1 MIIPQGMAYAVL
13 TGVPPIYGLYACI
26 VPLLIYPIFG
36 SSPFLSVG
44 PVAIVSI
51 LMATGLSQF
60 AEPMSS
66 EFIQL
71 AIFVSLV
78 AGLIQVLLAGLK
90 AGFLINFLSHPV
102 LSGFTSAA
110 AVIIIISQLTHALGV
125 SLGRFTNIFQTIK
138 QLLLNISN
146 ASVLSVL
153 LFISSLFGILLL
165 KQLKRSFPGALVFIL
180 GSSLLIY
187 FAQLDSEIKII
198 GDVPSGFPNLINPVI
213 TDMGMIIALLPLC
226 FIISFISFV
235 ESLAI
240 AKSLAA
246 KQDDMDIN
254 PDKELLGLGLAK
266 VFGSF
271 FQAFPNTGSIS
282 RSAINESAG
291 AKTGFSS
298 VIAAVLITL
307 SVLFLTPLFYYI
319 AFPVL
324 AAIIVSAVI
333 KLIDF
338 KEARHLYETDRGDFW
353 VMATTFLIT
362 LFLGIQFGIISGM
375 ALSIFFILK
384 KVSRPHVA
392 VLGKID
398 NSGIYRNIER
408 FDGAITDDEILIIRY
423 DDDIF
428 FGNAEHFYNSI
439 LTEINKHKTTKH
451 LVLDMSSISNIDST
465 GIHQFKVLLQNIR
478 SAQIQVHLTGPKGP
492 LRDRLSEEG
501 ITTLLGRERF
511 HLTIEKSMQYIQNLP
526 KQGSS
531 LKAIK

>member
-13 TGVPPIYGLYACI
+13 TGVPPIYGLYAALI
-26 VPLLIYPIFG
+26 PLFIYPLFG

-44 PVAIVSI
+44 PVAIISI

-60 AEPMSS
+60 AEPMSA

-78 AGLIQVLLAGLK
+78 AGLLQLALAGLK

-110 AVIIIISQLTHALGV
+110 AVIIIISQMTHVMGV
-125 SLGRFTNIFQTIK
+125 SVGRFTNIFQTLK
-138 QLLLNISN
+138 QLWIHIADSSTISF
-146 ASVLSVL
+146 L
-153 LFISSLFGILLL
+153 LFIASLFGILFL
-165 KQLKRSFPGALVFIL
+165 KQIKKAIPGALIFIVV
-180 GSSLLIY
+180 SSLLIY
-187 FAQLDSEIKII
+187 FAELDSEIKII
-198 GDVPSGFPNLINPVI
+198 GDVPSGLPSIINPVI
-213 TDMGMIIALLPLC
+213 TDMDMIMKLLPLC

-246 KQDDMDIN
+246 KQDNMDIN
-254 PDKELLGLGLAK
+254 PNKELLGLGLSK
-266 VFGSF
+266 IFGAF

-298 VIAAVLITL
+298 IIAAGLIAL
-307 SVLFLTPLFYYI
+307 SILFLTPLFHYI

-333 KLIDF
+333 KLIDY
-338 KEARHLYETDRGDFW
+338 KEAKHLYKTDRADFW
-353 VMATTFLIT
+353 VMMTTFLIT
-362 LFLGIQFGIISGM
+362 LFLGIQFGIFCGI

-384 KVSRPHVA
+384 KVSRPHLA
-392 VLGKID
+392 ILGKID
-398 NSGIYRNIER
+398 DSGIYRNIER
-408 FDGAITDDEILIIRY
+408 FDGAITEEEILIIRY

-439 LTEINKHKTTKH
+439 LSEINNHKKTRH
-451 LVLDMSSISNIDST
+451 LILDMSSISNIDST
-465 GIHQFKVLLQNIR
+465 GIHQFKVLIQNIQ
-478 SAQIQVHLTGPKGP
+478 SANIYVHLTGPKGP
-492 LRDRLSEEG
+492 LRDRLSQEG
-501 ITTLLGRERF
+501 ITDLLGRDKF
-511 HLTIEKSMQYIQNLP
+511 HLTIEKSMQSINNP
-526 KQGSS
+526 S